1 MTRFTSIYY
10 TPTISGS
17 SGVATGQ
24 VLSATEAIGSSEGGY
39 LDSVQFYNL
48 ADITRGVTMYILG
61 ANASVGAE
69 SAAFAMSDTG
79 AIHVLARIQF
89 NSGSYLDFTNN
100 LFQVKVQGDTGA
112 NGLGQWLRAN
122 SPATDNKLYAALTV
136 NSTGTKFT
144 TGSLAFRLN
153 FLH

>member
-17 SGVATGQ
+17 SGVAAGQ
-24 VLSATEAIGSSEGGY
+24 VLSATEAIGSAEGGE

-48 ADITRGVTMYILG
+48 ADITRGVTMYLFG
-61 ANASVGAE
+61 ANTSVGAE

-79 AIHVLARIQF
+79 VIHLLARIQF

-112 NGLGQWLRAN
+112 NGLGQWMQAN
-122 SPATDNKLYAALTV
+122 VPSTDASLYAALAV

-144 TGSLAFRLN
+144 TGSLAFRFN
-153 FLH
+153 FKH